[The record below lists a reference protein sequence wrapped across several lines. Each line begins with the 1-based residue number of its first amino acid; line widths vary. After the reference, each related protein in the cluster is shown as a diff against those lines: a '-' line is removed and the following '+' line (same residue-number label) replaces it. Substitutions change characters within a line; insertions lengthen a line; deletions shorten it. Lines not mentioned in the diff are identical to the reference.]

1 MGLKSQ
7 RHLRN
12 VISARL
18 REYGGRNPR
27 KHYAEFAFGTLSGK
41 QYTSNN
47 VPADLNWNGRSG
59 FGRSGFGADFPVMEG
74 DVLNFTI
81 GWKEHMYETAEFD
94 AHGGDCWISEP
105 TLHIG
110 KRPDGSWLV
119 TGGGE

>member
-18 REYGGRNPR
+18 REYGGWVPR
-27 KHYAEFAFGTLSGK
+27 RHHAEFAFGTLSGK

-47 VPADLNWNGRSG
+47 LPGDLKWGGPRG
-59 FGRSGFGADFPVMEG
+59 FGRDFPIMEG

-81 GWKEHMYETAEFD
+81 SWREDMYETAEFD
-94 AHGGDCWISEP
+94 RHGGDCWVSEP
-105 TLHIG
+105 TLHIR
-110 KRPDGSWLV
+110 KRPDESWLV
-119 TGGGE
+119 IVGGE

>member
-1 MGLKSQ
+1 MSLHSQ
-7 RHLRN
+7 RHLRRAIN
-12 VISARL
+12 ARL
-18 REYGGRNPR
+18 RNIGWNSR

-41 QYTSNN
+41 QYPSY
-47 VPADLNWNGRSG
+47 VAWVWD
-59 FGRSGFGADFPVMEG
+59 GRSGFGADFPVMEG
-74 DVLNFTI
+74 DVLHFTI

>member
-47 VPADLNWNGRSG
+47 LPGDLEWRGQRG
-59 FGRSGFGADFPVMEG
+59 FGRDFPVMEG
-74 DVLNFTI
+74 DVLHFTI
-81 GWKEHMYETAEFD
+81 GWRECMYETAEFD
-94 AHGGDCWISEP
+94 KHGGDYLKSEL

-119 TGGGE
+119 AVGGE